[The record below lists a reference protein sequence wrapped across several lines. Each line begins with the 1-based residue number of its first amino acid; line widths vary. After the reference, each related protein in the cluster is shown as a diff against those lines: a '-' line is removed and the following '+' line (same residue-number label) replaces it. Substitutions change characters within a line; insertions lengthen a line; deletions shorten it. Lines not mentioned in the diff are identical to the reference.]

1 MYSKGATTKELI
13 LEEAMR
19 LFQHKG
25 FGPTTIN
32 DILDATGLKKGALY
46 FHFASKEE
54 IALLA
59 LERARAELL
68 GFLETSLVGQTP
80 TACLENHFTALLEW
94 HRRLHF
100 AGGCIFGN
108 AALEVAD
115 SNERVACFVRAVF
128 DEWVD
133 RIRTVVEAGQAAGMF
148 RCDLA
153 AEDAAQHVVS
163 ATEGAIMLA
172 RLRKSDAPLS
182 LCFKALRLLI
192 ISPSG

>member
-1 MYSKGATTKELI
+1 MHNKGATTKDRI
-13 LEEAMR
+13 LDEAMK

-25 FGPTTIN
+25 FGSTTLS

-59 LERARAELL
+59 LDRARTELL
-68 GFLETSLVGQTP
+68 GFLDTTLVGPTP
-80 TACLENHFTALLEW
+80 TACLENYFTALLEW
-94 HRRLHF
+94 HRTLRF

-108 AALEVAD
+108 AALEMAD
-115 SNERVACFVRAVF
+115 SNEQFASFVRSVF
-128 DEWVD
+128 DEWIA
-133 RIRTVVEAGQAAGMF
+133 RIRAIVEAGQAEGLI
-148 RCDLA
+148 RGDLA
-153 AEDAAQHVVS
+153 AEDMAQHMVS

-182 LCFKALRLLI
+182 LCFAAFRLLL
-192 ISPSG
+192 SPPR